1 MEPQPR
7 GRRAYV
13 GLARTVEWPMCVED
27 RTRLSPSRTEVCST
41 LHGCGGN
48 GGGGDDDG
56 RGDDSG
62 GGDIHPGSARAVG
75 RPARVVDCTRR
86 SPSRTGVHGMLHGCG
101 GNGGGDD
108 DDGGGDDSGGGD
120 IHPGSARAVGRPA
133 RVVDCTRR
141 SPSRAGVHGMLH
153 GCGGCGG
160 GGAKVGSSRPC
171 ALCAHET
178 ACGRRRRLKA
188 ASMAEGW

>member
-101 GNGGGDD
+101 G
-108 DDGGGDDSGGGD
+108 
-120 IHPGSARAVGRPA
+120 
-133 RVVDCTRR
+133 
-141 SPSRAGVHGMLH
+141 
-153 GCGGCGG
+153 CGG